1 MFEASGSG
9 WVGWP
14 EAPAAGVA
22 VGART
27 PALTGDSGGTDAS
40 DGTDGTGAIVAM
52 SARLR
57 ELAPAVSQ
65 AANVERIRL
74 LEELKAVCAAVQ
86 ARETAALHA
95 ARGDAEAD
103 RGVPAARRCRG
114 VGAEVA
120 LARGESPTRG
130 SRHVGLALALVHE
143 MPHTMAALTAGTVSE
158 WRATLIARET
168 AWLPVEGR
176 RHVDEALA
184 GQLAGRGDRTVA
196 AHARALA
203 QAYDPLAAT
212 EHLRRAERERR
223 VSVRPAPDAMVYL
236 SALLP
241 MVQGV
246 AAYAALDKAA
256 AAAIGTGEAAGRTRA
271 QVMAD
276 VLVERLTGQH
286 TAAAV
291 PVEVHLVMS
300 DRSLLEAGGAVA
312 DARDGDSGGDS
323 AGDADSGSE
332 ATASGTPGP
341 MSLDP
346 PTLRTAGL
354 GPDPLD
360 AAQAPAWLVGHGP
373 MPAPAARALLD
384 PAHDHPDGRAR
395 VWLRRLYTDPESGRL
410 VAMDSRRRTFDG
422 HLRRLLLIRDDT
434 CRTPWCDAPV
444 RHADH
449 AMPHHS
455 GGPTAFT
462 NGSGLCERCNQT
474 KESDDWRHGASP
486 DGLDVTTPTG
496 HTYRA
501 PARPLLPGWPTVP
514 GGGTSAEQPDASPPQ
529 AVPVGPNQRDRAR
542 R

>member
-9 WVGWP
+9 CGD
-14 EAPAAGVA
+14 APATA
-22 VGART
+22 VGVGTRT
-27 PALTGDSGGTDAS
+27 PAVADDCGVTEAADGRDVSEGTDS
-40 DGTDGTGAIVAM
+40 TDSTAELVAVI
-52 SARLR
+52 AGLR

-65 AANVERIRL
+65 SANIERIRL

-95 ARGDAEAD
+95 ARADAEAA
-103 RGVPAARRCRG
+103 RGVPAAKRCRG

-120 LARGESPTRG
+120 LARGESPARG

-176 RHVDEALA
+176 RHVDDALA

-203 QAYDPLAAT
+203 QAYDPHAAT

-223 VSVRPAPDAMVYL
+223 VSIRPAPDAMVYL

-246 AAYAALDKAA
+246 AAYAALDRAA
-256 AAAIGTGEAAGRTRA
+256 AAAVGTGEAAGRTRA

-286 TAAAV
+286 AAAAV

-300 DRSLLEAGGAVA
+300 DHSLLEVGGGV
-312 DARDGDSGGDS
+312 
-323 AGDADSGSE
+323 AGDDE
-332 ATASGTPGP
+332 
-341 MSLDP
+341 
-346 PTLRTAGL
+346 
-354 GPDPLD
+354 
-360 AAQAPAWLVGHGP
+360 APAWLVGHGP
-373 MPAPAARALLD
+373 IPAPAARALLG
-384 PAHDHPDGRAR
+384 PEHDHPDGRAR

-449 AMPHHS
+449 CTPHHA
-455 GGPTAFT
+455 GGSTAFD
-462 NGSGLCERCNQT
+462 NGSGLCERCNHT
-474 KESDDWRHGASP
+474 KESDDWRHGTSA

-501 PARPLLPGWPTVP
+501 PARPLLPGAPPAAGGAPSRTRTQSSDSPTGP
-514 GGGTSAEQPDASPPQ
+514 GL
-529 AVPVGPNQRDRAR
+529 
-542 R
+542 